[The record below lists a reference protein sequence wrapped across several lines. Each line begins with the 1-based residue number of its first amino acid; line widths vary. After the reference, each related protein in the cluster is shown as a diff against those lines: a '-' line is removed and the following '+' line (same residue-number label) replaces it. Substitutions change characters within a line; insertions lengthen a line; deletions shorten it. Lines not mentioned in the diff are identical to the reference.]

1 MTLLQ
6 HKYEAALST
15 GSILTNKFEL
25 DEIAYENYVGINGQK
40 PIRVTMYKAG
50 KYIGGK

>member
-6 HKYEAALST
+6 HKYEAALSK

-25 DEIAYENYVGINGQK
+25 DEIAYENYVGINGQR
-40 PIRVTMYKAG
+40 PIRMTIYKNERYTG
-50 KYIGGK
+50 EM

>member
-15 GSILTNKFEL
+15 GSILIKKFEL
-25 DEIAYENYVGINGQK
+25 DEIAYENYMGLNGQK
-40 PIRVTMYKAG
+40 PIRMTIYKDET
-50 KYIGGK
+50 YIGEK

>member
-6 HKYEAALST
+6 HHYEAALST

-25 DEIAYENYVGINGQK
+25 DEIAYENYVGLNGQR
-40 PIRVTMYKAG
+40 PIRVTIYKDG
-50 KYIGGK
+50 KYIWEK

>member
-6 HKYEAALST
+6 HKYEAVLST

-25 DEIAYENYVGINGQK
+25 DEIAYENYVGLNGQK
-40 PIRVTMYKAG
+40 SIRMAIYKNERYTG
-50 KYIGGK
+50 DK

>member
-25 DEIAYENYVGINGQK
+25 DEIAYEKYVGLNGQK
-40 PIRVTMYKAG
+40 PIRVTIYKDET
-50 KYIGGK
+50 YIGEK